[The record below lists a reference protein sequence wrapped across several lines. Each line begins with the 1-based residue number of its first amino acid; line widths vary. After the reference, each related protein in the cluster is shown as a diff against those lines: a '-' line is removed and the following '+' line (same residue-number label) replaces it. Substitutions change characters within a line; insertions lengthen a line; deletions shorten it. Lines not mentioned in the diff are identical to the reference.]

1 MVNQNKNSI
10 VLDREIFKERK
21 GMVILP
27 LPKYE
32 RLKRENEI
40 LKRKIQEWIKKK
52 REEERILKIIEK
64 GEREYLEGKIKPIKS
79 LKELR

>member
-1 MVNQNKNSI
+1 MASQNKNSI
-10 VLDREIFKERK
+10 VSTKGIFKERS

-32 RLKRENEI
+32 RLRRENEL
-40 LKRKIQEWIKKK
+40 LKRKIQEWRKKEK
-52 REEERILKIIEK
+52 EEKKVLKIIEK
-64 GEREYLEGKIKPIKS
+64 GEREYLEGKIRPIKS

>member
-1 MVNQNKNSI
+1 MANQNKNLL
-10 VLDREIFKERK
+10 VLTKDILKERS

-32 RLKRENEI
+32 RLRRENEV
-40 LKRKIQEWIKKK
+40 LKRKIQAWRKKE

-64 GEREYLEGKIKPIKS
+64 GEREYLGGKIRPIKS